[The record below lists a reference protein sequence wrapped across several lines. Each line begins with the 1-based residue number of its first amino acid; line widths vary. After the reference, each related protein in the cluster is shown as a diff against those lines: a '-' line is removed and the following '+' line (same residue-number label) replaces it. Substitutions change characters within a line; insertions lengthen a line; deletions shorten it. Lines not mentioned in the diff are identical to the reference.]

1 MQCIKGCCPLGWAEL
16 SFSCSGQ
23 DPFFFFGYRSY
34 EGCLSSKARMFC
46 TGSTDD
52 YLSPFQTVFSL
63 EIPHIISGSG
73 SVNGS
78 SVMFPSRKPSAGDRD
93 TMKKEL
99 VRGWRGAQAWEAGIM
114 QAVSLFLLFSL
125 SVCLLIK
132 LLIAP
137 NYSII

>member
-1 MQCIKGCCPLGWAEL
+1 
-16 SFSCSGQ
+16 
-23 DPFFFFGYRSY
+23 
-34 EGCLSSKARMFC
+34 MFC
-46 TGSTDD
+46 IGSTDD
-52 YLSPFQTVFSL
+52 YLSPFQIVFSL

-78 SVMFPSRKPSAGDRD
+78 SVMFPSRKPSPGDRD

-114 QAVSLFLLFSL
+114 QTVSLFLLFSL